1 MSQRM
6 VDASPL
12 VFLAKLDRLE
22 LLLLGVQ
29 EVLVPSVVL
38 VEIHAKRDVATERVE
53 GCLGTW
59 LRECPLTRPEL
70 LRLLPDL
77 GEGEK
82 EVIAQALQE
91 KIVSVVLDDLD
102 ARRVARRMGLDP
114 VGTVGLLLAAKKR
127 AMLPSLKEE
136 LERLKALGFR
146 ASDALTDQALHEAG
160 EIV

>member
-1 MSQRM
+1 MSRRM
-6 VDASPL
+6 VNASPL

-38 VEIHAKRDVATERVE
+38 AEVRAKRDVATERVE
-53 GCLGTW
+53 GCLHAW
-59 LRECPLTRPEL
+59 LKECPLTRPEL

-102 ARRVARRMGLDP
+102 ARRIARRMGLDP
-114 VGTVGLLLAAKKR
+114 IGTIGLLLAAKKR
-127 AMLPSLKEE
+127 ALLPSLKQE
-136 LERLKALGFR
+136 LEHLRVLGFR
-146 ASDALTDQALHEAG
+146 ASEALTDQALREAG
-160 EIV
+160 ER